1 MMNNSLLDRILSLHK
16 DLVINGADVILRQD
30 KQNNGSRT
38 LTLKLN
44 IPAVETKTKPPRKKS
59 ANKIKREEARR
70 QAWIERR
77 SVRVPTPDVQP
88 PAAGKSATAPSFS
101 EMAKVAEKAL
111 KSRTKR
117 ASFTPIP
124 SEVDGGD
131 QRDAG
136 RSLVM
141 STLSTD
147 TSMGDIPQLDGHGE
161 KPLDP
166 AAIVETGDEALHHP
180 VIVDTGK
187 QPLDPAAIWETGKE
201 PLDHATMVETGKEHL
216 DPAAIVK
223 D

>member
-88 PAAGKSATAPSFS
+88 P
-101 EMAKVAEKAL
+101 VAENLQLLLPFL
-111 KSRTKR
+111 KWPK
-117 ASFTPIP
+117 
-124 SEVDGGD
+124 
-131 QRDAG
+131 
-136 RSLVM
+136 
-141 STLSTD
+141 
-147 TSMGDIPQLDGHGE
+147 
-161 KPLDP
+161 
-166 AAIVETGDEALHHP
+166 
-180 VIVDTGK
+180 
-187 QPLDPAAIWETGKE
+187 
-201 PLDHATMVETGKEHL
+201 
-216 DPAAIVK
+216 
-223 D
+223 